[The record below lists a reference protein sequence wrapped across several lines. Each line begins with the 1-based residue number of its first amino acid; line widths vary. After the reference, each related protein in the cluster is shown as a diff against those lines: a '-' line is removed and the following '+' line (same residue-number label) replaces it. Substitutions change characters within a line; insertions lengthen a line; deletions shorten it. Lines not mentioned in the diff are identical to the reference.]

1 MPQFSRSTMEKP
13 MYLWPFGKKG
23 QKILRKKSAD
33 SILSPN
39 TILLFSSTIFSKS
52 CSTSLNCLLA
62 STKKEKKSEEGYTPG
77 ILENTMHVV
86 SAINS
91 ELYQN
96 GIK

>member
-1 MPQFSRSTMEKP
+1 